1 MGPMNNT
8 TCSSHPIRRPVK
20 LVEHPSFRARRDHP
34 RETPKLLVLPVVS
47 LNALTAAAPSAA

>member
-1 MGPMNNT
+1 MNNT